1 MHEWCA
7 MIERATRVHTAATR
21 QGALHL
27 GDQVPDHGLELLEEA
42 WCHCRLME
50 GEGGAEEA
58 VVVVGEMV
66 DDEVLVTSL
75 RYSVKGKED

>member
-1 MHEWCA
+1 

-21 QGALHL
+21 QGVLHL

-50 GEGGAEEA
+50 GEGGAEEV

-75 RYSVKGKED
+75 RYSMERNRRLNKCFA

>member
-1 MHEWCA
+1 MT
-7 MIERATRVHTAATR
+7 ERAARVHTVAAA

-27 GDQVPDHGLELLEEA
+27 DDQVPDHGLELLEEA

-50 GEGGAEEA
+50 GDGGAEEVV

>member
-1 MHEWCA
+1 MG
-7 MIERATRVHTAATR
+7 V
-21 QGALHL
+21 
-27 GDQVPDHGLELLEEA
+27 EEV
-42 WCHCRLME
+42 
-50 GEGGAEEA
+50 